1 MSYHHALARNHISKT
16 RGQWL
21 NSHTFDGHNCPREPD
36 DQNYFEVI
44 VQKLKIVREVFSTW
58 DGIHDKLSHFPTPW
72 CRFPEMIES
81 PAK

>member
-44 VQKLKIVREVFSTW
+44 VQKLKIEKYFLPGTESTISSLIFQHR
-58 DGIHDKLSHFPTPW
+58 GAGFLK
-72 CRFPEMIES
+72 
-81 PAK
+81 